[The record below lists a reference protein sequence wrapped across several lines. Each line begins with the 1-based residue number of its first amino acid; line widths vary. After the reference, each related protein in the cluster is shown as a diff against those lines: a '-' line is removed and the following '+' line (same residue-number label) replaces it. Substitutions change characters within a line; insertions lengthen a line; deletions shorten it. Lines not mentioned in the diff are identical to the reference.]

1 MTFNWTGGIADYD
14 TPTAWGGSL
23 PGNNST
29 AVILAGM
36 PIITAMDA
44 ASLPTSLTFQI
55 GATLASLPL
64 GSTAVFQPGAGLEL
78 DDATLLSGVTID
90 VNLTGGSPFEGA
102 GLVAAGNAASDA
114 IINIGAMDVLGI
126 GVESDS
132 SAASELLHQRR
143 PNQCGGNL
151 VLGAGFLVCRSAEGR
166 CRSDSELRPDLAG

>member
-126 GVESDS
+126 GVNPIQARPPTPSPTPAKSMWREPRPW
-132 SAASELLHQRR
+132 RR
-143 PNQCGGNL
+143 LSCL
-151 VLGAGFLVCRSAEGR
+151 S
-166 CRSDSELRPDLAG
+166 LR